1 MKKRHFYFIS
11 MILLGLVV
19 SNCGEME
26 DEFASANEN
35 KPQEVTPATRAMGD
49 GQYQV
54 LGYGYDITGEYLE
67 RQSIKLQILNIDS
80 FVKKNGGLYH
90 VESVNEINDNMY
102 LGENFMNYVKDV
114 IKKSD
119 FSGSVAEK
127 MAKVDTEKGE
137 VPYSF
142 SASYN
147 GESTKKKSITTKETY
162 FKVDQTKHLEQYI
175 LYAGPDTLSN
185 YLTSYFKTK
194 LNTVSPDDIV
204 EEFGTHVL
212 LDFLVGGRL
221 SAYYTSTITD
231 NLNSESKTHI
241 AKAGAT
247 FALKKVGLSFSG
259 GSTSTEVETYQRK
272 NTNWSC
278 QVITKGGQHNGHKV
292 TISSEGVVNHT
303 LDFSE
308 WQKSVDKNHCVLTE
322 INFNKTYP
330 IYDFIKDPVKKQQIK
345 DAVIRYIN
353 NQKRPILK
361 LKPMFQLK
369 SKNTGDTWWVYTKD
383 EVDYAVNRWG
393 EEFQG
398 LLGFVLAESDP
409 DARPMYRLKSRKT
422 SDTWYTFDWGTVQ
435 YAIAKWNEEYSGID
449 GYLYA
454 NSHDDTRPLYRLKSR
469 RTSDTWYTCDWGTA
483 QYAIDKWKEE
493 YGGIDGYV
501 INP

>member
-19 SNCGEME
+19 SNCSEME

-35 KPQEVTPATRAMGD
+35 KPQEVTTTTRAMGD

-80 FVKKNGGLYH
+80 FVKQNGGLYR

-114 IKKSD
+114 IKKSN

-147 GESTKKKSITTKETY
+147 GESTKKKSITTKETF

-185 YLTSYFKTK
+185 YLTTYFKTK
-194 LNTVSPDDIV
+194 LNTASPDDIV
-204 EEFGTHVL
+204 EEFGTHIL

-247 FALKKVGLSFSG
+247 FALKKIGLSFSG

-330 IYDFIKDPVKKQQIK
+330 IYEFIKDPVKKQQIK

-353 NQKRPILK
+353 NQKRP
-361 LKPMFQLK
+361 
-369 SKNTGDTWWVYTKD
+369 
-383 EVDYAVNRWG
+383 
-393 EEFQG
+393 
-398 LLGFVLAESDP
+398 
-409 DARPMYRLKSRKT
+409 
-422 SDTWYTFDWGTVQ
+422 
-435 YAIAKWNEEYSGID
+435 
-449 GYLYA
+449 
-454 NSHDDTRPLYRLKSR
+454 
-469 RTSDTWYTCDWGTA
+469 
-483 QYAIDKWKEE
+483 
-493 YGGIDGYV
+493 
-501 INP
+501 